1 MNHAPYPFLGSTG
14 FTIVALIG
22 CARATPQGYGY
33 FAAHPTAHEVL
44 LIVANWAGIFM
55 WVFTLWLFG
64 VALAIN
70 LPGIFGRDDAGK
82 LTFPMEFKCTWWAII
97 FPNVGF
103 TIATIFVGQE
113 LESEAILWVS
123 VAMTILLVTFW
134 LLDLVLMG
142 KAIWASFSRDPRIKL
157 S

>member
-1 MNHAPYPFLGSTG
+1 M
-14 FTIVALIG
+14 ALIG

-33 FAAHPTAHEVL
+33 FALHPTANEVL

-55 WVFTLWLFG
+55 WIFTLWLFG
-64 VALAIN
+64 MALAIN
-70 LPGIFGRDDAGK
+70 LPGILARRDDGK
-82 LTFPMEFKCTWWAII
+82 LETPMEFKCAWWAII

-103 TIATIFVGQE
+103 TLSTIYIGQE

-123 VAMTILLVTFW
+123 VAMIILLVIFW
-134 LLDLVLMG
+134 LFDLFLMAKAVL
-142 KAIWASFSRDPRIKL
+142 KSYFRDPRIKL

>member
-1 MNHAPYPFLGSTG
+1 
-14 FTIVALIG
+14 
-22 CARATPQGYGY
+22 
-33 FAAHPTAHEVL
+33 
-44 LIVANWAGIFM
+44 M

-70 LPGIFGRDDAGK
+70 LPGIIGRSDDGK
-82 LTFPMEFKCTWWAII
+82 ITFPMEFKCTWWAII

-103 TIATIFVGQE
+103 TLGTIFIGQE

-123 VAMTILLVTFW
+123 VAMTILLVAFW

-142 KAIWASFSRDPRIKL
+142 RAIYKSYSRDPRIKL